1 MLDKNALSQ
10 LLTLKQEIRESIP
23 RDTGRV
29 RATAGRFGF
38 VNTDSGQ
45 SYFLAPDEMDK
56 VFPGDTIEFRVEET
70 KDGKQQAFV
79 EKLISTEI
87 NELFGRYIIRGK
99 GHFIE
104 SDHNTLSRWLFVPP
118 AERKNAKEGDL
129 VRAHIHLHPFPKG
142 RSQAAIDEIIGHVD
156 EAGVEQRYTLSKC
169 GLPTQFSSE
178 ALAETQQLSSSAP
191 NLSNRTD
198 LTHLPFVTIDSAST
212 RDLDD
217 ALFAEA
223 HSEGWNLW
231 IAIADPSAFIEPGSA
246 LDQEAF
252 KRSTSVY
259 FPDLVLP
266 MLPAEI
272 SEQLCSLQADQT
284 RPAVVVELRIAEDGS
299 IVQTHIHQALV
310 KSQAKLSYTQVSQFI
325 LGENNEFNA
334 ELQGP
339 LLHLN
344 DCANALAQW
353 RTSNALIMED
363 RPDFKL
369 IFDVQ
374 GKVQD
379 IISIE
384 RTVAHRIVEECML
397 ACNLAVATWLA
408 EQQSGFFIEHSGLRS
423 ERIEDASELLK
434 EELALEQ
441 EFNLSQL
448 SDFIKYLQQAETAN
462 SELPLRMIIARQQD
476 RSYLT
481 LEAKPHFGLGFAH
494 YTTFTSPLRKYTDLL
509 IHRIV
514 KSLLNNEAPELPSAD
529 LLKTIQTKQN
539 DARLAAWQAEV
550 WLKLQWLSQQDQ
562 QQVFAGKILHITPSS
577 FTVRLTDT
585 GIEGSVDRRKVK
597 GWSYNSKTLSHSKDE
612 QRFILGQEV
621 QVKLQTIEP
630 QARILQLALVEP
642 TEST

>member
-23 RDTGRV
+23 RYTGRV

-56 VFPGDTIEFRVEET
+56 VLPGDTIEFRVEET
-70 KDGKQQAFV
+70 KDGKEQAFV
-79 EKLISTEI
+79 EKLLHTEI

-104 SDHNTLSRWLFVPP
+104 SDHNTLNRWLFVPP

-142 RSQAAIDEIIGHVD
+142 RSQAAIDEVIGHVD
-156 EAGVEQRYTLSKC
+156 EAGVEQRYILSKWS
-169 GLPTQFSSE
+169 LPTEFSPE
-178 ALAETQQLSSSAP
+178 ALTEAQQLSATTP
-191 NLSNRTD
+191 NFSNRTD

-223 HSEGWNLW
+223 HSDGWNLW
-231 IAIADPSAFIEPGSA
+231 VAIADPSAFILPGSV
-246 LDQEAF
+246 LDQEAL
-252 KRSTSVY
+252 KRSTSAY

-266 MLPAEI
+266 MLPADI
-272 SEQLCSLQADQT
+272 SEQLCSLQADQV
-284 RPAVVVELRIAEDGS
+284 RPAVVVELRLAEDGS

-310 KSQAKLSYTQVSQFI
+310 KSHAKLSYTQVSQFI
-325 LGENNEFNA
+325 DGENNEFNA

-353 RTSNALIMED
+353 RAKHALIMED

-369 IFDVQ
+369 IFDQ
-374 GKVQD
+374 EGKVQD
-379 IISIE
+379 IINIE

-408 EQQSGFFIEHSGLRS
+408 EQQSGFFIEHAGLRS
-423 ERIEDASELLK
+423 ERIADVSELLK

-441 EFNLSQL
+441 EFDLSQL
-448 SDFIKYLQQAETAN
+448 SDFIKYLQQAENAN
-462 SELPLRMIIARQQD
+462 SDYPLRMIIARQQD

-481 LEAKPHFGLGFAH
+481 LEAKPHFGLGFAY

-514 KSLLNNEAPELPSAD
+514 KALINNETPELPSAEQ
-529 LLKTIQTKQN
+529 LKNIQTKQN
-539 DARLAAWQAEV
+539 DARTAAWHAET

-562 QQVFAGKILHITPSS
+562 EQVLSGKILHITPAN

-585 GIEGSVDRRKVK
+585 GIEGVVDRRKIK
-597 GWSYNSKTLSHSKDE
+597 GWSYNSKTLSHSKGE
-612 QRFILGQEV
+612 QHYMLGQEV
-621 QVKLQTIEP
+621 QVKLHSIEP
-630 QARILQLALVEP
+630 QSRSLLLSLIEP
-642 TEST
+642 MESA